1 MGGRTV
7 GGKTV
12 TEVVGRFTARE
23 PFTAAVKAL
32 TAAGFQRADLSVLDS
47 HESLAAS
54 EGSRDAWRE
63 TLDGLVGEVKYL
75 GPLTAAGLILLASGP
90 VGIAVAGAIAAG
102 LSGMALYE
110 LLEEIK
116 ATPHAKE
123 FAKALES
130 GAVLLWVRADDADR
144 QRAASDILRRHGGA
158 DIHIHAR
165 ELTSKK

>member
-1 MGGRTV
+1 VGVTSV

-12 TEVVGRFTARE
+12 TEVVGRFAARE
-23 PFTAAVKAL
+23 PFKAAVEAL
-32 TAAGFQRADLSVLDS
+32 MAAGFERADLSVLDS

-54 EGSRDAWRE
+54 EGSREAWRE

-102 LSGMALYE
+102 LSGMAIYE
-110 LLEEIK
+110 LLDEIK

-123 FAKALES
+123 FAKALEN
-130 GAVLLWVRADDADR
+130 GAVLLWVRADDAGR
-144 QRAASDILRRHGGA
+144 QRIASDILRRHSA
-158 DIHIHAR
+158 VDVHIHAR
-165 ELTSKK
+165 DLTSKK